1 MQGILYAVGFCSAF
15 LLQGLATYIAKLV
28 WFAATFSI
36 STSGIILV
44 MS

>member
-1 MQGILYAVGFCSAF
+1 MQGILYVVGFRSAF

-28 WFAATFSI
+28 RFAATFSI
-36 STSGIILV
+36 STSEVILV